1 MNAMYFSLHWQW
13 RGFQKF
19 ESYFLN
25 KQQIDRPITNNN
37 LPVSPVSGVPK
48 MQSSPETCKDDNI
61 INKFPS
67 ATRDKHLQSEAVNSQ
82 HLQT

>member
-19 ESYFLN
+19 ESYSIN

-67 ATRDKHLQSEAVNSQ
+67 ATRDKQLQSEAVNSQ
-82 HLQT
+82 HQP